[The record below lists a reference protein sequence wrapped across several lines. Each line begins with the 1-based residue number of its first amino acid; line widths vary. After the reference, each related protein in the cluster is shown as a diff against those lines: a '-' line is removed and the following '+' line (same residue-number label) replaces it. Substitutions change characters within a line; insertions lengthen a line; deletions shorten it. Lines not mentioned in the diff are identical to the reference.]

1 MAFPETFSSMKA
13 KMNNNV
19 QYAIEQ
25 MNSSLV
31 AICEDEETKPKDK
44 LKATQ
49 DYLGMYM
56 RLVNEISQETEK
68 REVMKQRKLVTLIK
82 QHDLAKLEAGENVEA
97 VPSEILQAKFDPN
110 TVYN

>member
-25 MNSSLV
+25 MNLSLV
-31 AICEDEETKPKDK
+31 AICEDEDTKPKDK

-82 QHDLAKLEAGENVEA
+82 QHEVAEIEGRDSNDGNGFQ
-97 VPSEILQAKFDPN
+97 PILQSKFSP
-110 TVYN
+110 TMPS